1 MKPPPRNI
9 AASVHQRLKN
19 AAAQSGERFNDLL
32 QHYALERFLCR
43 LAASPYRDRFVLK
56 GALMLRV
63 WEVSS
68 IRPTRDIDLLG
79 RTANE
84 FERIA
89 ALVRDICN
97 APVDADG
104 LTFDAGSVVVAR
116 IAEEA
121 EYDGVRAT
129 FNGRLGNARIAM
141 QVDIGFGDRVT
152 PEPVEIEYPSVL
164 GMPRAKI
171 IGYTPETTIAE
182 KLHVM
187 LQRGTFNSR
196 MKDFFDI
203 WAISQARSFDGRLL
217 SLAVRATCERRE
229 PASRGAILS
238 GESVGRSRTL
248 SPDSETFCTA
258 EDVPDLAFRTVRTR
272 PRARM
277 LAISARRSATV
288 MVSGLRVESTARSGI
303 EKRGSGVRH
312 ARGHLESP
320 MPCGQPMRAFFTK
333 W

>member
-1 MKPPPRNI
+1 VKQPPRNI

-43 LAASPYRDRFVLK
+43 LAASPHRDRFVLK

-104 LTFDAGSVVVAR
+104 LTFDAGSVVVAQ

-217 SLAVRATCERRE
+217 SLAVRATCERRDTVVSASPQALE
-229 PASRGAILS
+229 PEAIEDPQKAVQWAAFRRRLGA
-238 GESVGRSRTL
+238 TDA
-248 SPDSETFCTA
+248 PETFVEVGGWVA
-258 EDVPDLAFRTVRTR
+258 AFLR
-272 PRARM
+272 PVLEAV
-277 LAISARRSATV
+277 AARRALDQRWPP
-288 MVSGLRVESTARSGI
+288 GGPWR
-303 EKRGSGVRH
+303 
-312 ARGHLESP
+312 
-320 MPCGQPMRAFFTK
+320 
-333 W
+333 